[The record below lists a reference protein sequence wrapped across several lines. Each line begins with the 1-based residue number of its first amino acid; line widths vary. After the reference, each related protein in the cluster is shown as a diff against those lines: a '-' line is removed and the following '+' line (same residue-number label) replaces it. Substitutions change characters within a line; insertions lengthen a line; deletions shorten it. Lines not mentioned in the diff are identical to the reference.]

1 MKSIDYL
8 INSIEWIDSIISIL
22 KQLATSELINRL
34 MLMGNQEAEFIQTFQ
49 TGYRRNGQR
58 HPHSWSIIDAEECV
72 DWMKTLIEK
81 E

>member
-1 MKSIDYL
+1 
-8 INSIEWIDSIISIL
+8 
-22 KQLATSELINRL
+22 